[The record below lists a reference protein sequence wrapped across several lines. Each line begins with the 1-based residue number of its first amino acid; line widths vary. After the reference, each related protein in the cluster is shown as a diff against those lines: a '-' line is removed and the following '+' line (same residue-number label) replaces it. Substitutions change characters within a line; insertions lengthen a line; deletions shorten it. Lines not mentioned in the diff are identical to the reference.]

1 MLMKSIKLGGLLG
14 VLITT
19 PILAI
24 MGAASIWPGFTFVPF
39 ALFNWFT
46 RILPGPIITFGI
58 DMMIE
63 TLRLLGIDVA
73 DAAKTAEQVSA
84 IAIFMALGIV
94 LGVIFT
100 VILNSLRSKPNL
112 LSGLFIG
119 VIVAVL
125 MTLIVFFHGQPSVP
139 AIVDLLWSFIIF
151 VIWGMI
157 LSLSYRR
164 LRTHD
169 EEATDQ
175 VLEDQALERIGRRQ
189 FLITLGVGSASI
201 TVIGAGLAGV
211 LSRQERS
218 KAQVSEPDT
227 DRVDQIPSLPNVDDP
242 VKPAH
247 GTRLEYTP
255 VEDHYKVFIQ
265 LQPTVIAE
273 SSWTLPIQ
281 GLVDN
286 PLTLTLDDLRNN
298 YSSRDQYVTLSCISG
313 RIPTTLI
320 STTLWT
326 GVSLQ
331 EILAEA
337 KVRPEARYL
346 HISSGDGFHET
357 IDLELIESD
366 ERIMLCYA
374 WDGKPLPEDNGFP
387 LRIWIPDRFGMKQPK
402 WITGIEVS
410 DEYVPG
416 YWVERGW
423 DEIARVRTRSVI
435 DTVAVD
441 EIYEQD
447 GKTLVPIGG
456 IAFSGARGISRVEV
470 SVDGGSWRQAQLRSP
485 LSETTWV
492 IWRYDWP
499 FESGS
504 HAFQVRCYEG
514 DGVPQIDE
522 VQSARP
528 SGATGIHRRSE
539 LLPPRD
545 TYDGGGKPQI
555 LSS

>member
-1 MLMKSIKLGGLLG
+1 MKSIKVGGLLG

-24 MGAASIWPGFTFVPF
+24 MGVASIWLGFTFIPF
-39 ALFNWFT
+39 ALFNWIT

-73 DAAKTAEQVSA
+73 DAAKTAEQTAA
-84 IAIFMALGIV
+84 IVIFLGFGIL

-100 VILNSLRSKPNL
+100 TVLDSLRSKPNL
-112 LSGLFIG
+112 LSGLIIG
-119 VIVAVL
+119 AIVAVPI
-125 MTLIVFFHGQPSVP
+125 TIIVSLHGQPSIP
-139 AIVDLLWSFIIF
+139 ATLDLLWSFILFI
-151 VIWGMI
+151 IWGLV

-169 EEATDQ
+169 EEITKQIPEAR
-175 VLEDQALERIGRRQ
+175 ALERIDRRQ
-189 FLITLGVGSASI
+189 FLITLGVSSASI
-201 TVIGAGLAGV
+201 TVIGAGLAGA
-211 LSRQERS
+211 LSRQERPRV
-218 KAQVSEPDT
+218 QVSET
-227 DRVDQIPSLPNVDDP
+227 DADQVDRIPTLPNENDP
-242 VKPAH
+242 VKPAA

-265 LQPTVIAE
+265 LQPTVIDEAT
-273 SSWTLPIQ
+273 WALPIQ

-286 PLTLTLDDLRNN
+286 PLMLTLDELRNN
-298 YSSRDQYVTLSCISG
+298 YSSRDQYITLSCISG

-331 EILAEA
+331 EILAEV

-346 HISSGDGFHET
+346 HISSGDGFYET
-357 IDLELIESD
+357 VDLELIDSD
-366 ERIMLCYA
+366 DRIMLCYA
-374 WDGKPLPEDNGFP
+374 WDGKPLPEDHGFP

-423 DEIARVRTRSVI
+423 DEVARVRTRSVI

-441 EIYEQD
+441 QIYERD
-447 GKTLVPIGG
+447 GQTLVPIGG

-470 SVDGGSWRQAQLRSP
+470 SVDGGSWQETQLRTP

-499 FESGS
+499 FESGA
-504 HAFQVRCYEG
+504 HTFQVRCFEG
-514 DGVPQIDE
+514 DGVPQIAEDR
-522 VQSARP
+522 SPRP
-528 SGATGIHRRSE
+528 SGATGIHSRSE
-539 LLPPRD
+539 RLPPRD
-545 TYDGGGKPQI
+545 T
-555 LSS
+555 

>member
-1 MLMKSIKLGGLLG
+1 MFAKSLKLGSLLG

-39 ALFNWFT
+39 ALFNWLT

-58 DMMIE
+58 DTMIE

-73 DAAKTAEQVSA
+73 DAAKTAEQAAA
-84 IAIFMALGIV
+84 IVFFFVLGIL

-100 VILNSLRSKPNL
+100 AFLDALRSKPNL
-112 LSGLFIG
+112 QSGLVIG
-119 VIVAVL
+119 VIVAIPI
-125 MTLIVFFHGQPSVP
+125 TIVVALHGQPSIP
-139 AIVDLLWSFIIF
+139 TTLDLLWSFILF
-151 VIWGMI
+151 TIWGTI

-164 LRTHD
+164 LRVHD
-169 EEATDQ
+169 EEIVEPSLDDREVA
-175 VLEDQALERIGRRQ
+175 RIGRRQ
-189 FLITLGVGSASI
+189 FLITLGVSSASI
-201 TVIGAGLAGV
+201 TIIGAGLAGV
-211 LSRQERS
+211 LSKQERS
-218 KAQVSEPDT
+218 RAQVSESET
-227 DRVDQIPSLPNVDDP
+227 DAVDRIRSLPNENDP
-242 VKPAH
+242 VKPVP
-247 GTRLEYTP
+247 GTRTEYTP
-255 VEDHYKVFIQ
+255 VEDHYKVFIE
-265 LQPTVIAE
+265 LTPTEIDE
-273 SSWTLPIQ
+273 GSWTLPIQ

-331 EILAEA
+331 EILADA
-337 KVRPEARYL
+337 KLQPEARYL
-346 HISSGDGFHET
+346 HISSGDGFYET
-357 IDLELIESD
+357 VDLALIESD

-374 WDGKPLPEDNGFP
+374 WDGKPLPVDHGFP

-410 DEYVPG
+410 DEYIPG

-423 DEIARVRTRSVI
+423 DEVARVRTRSVV

-441 EIYEQD
+441 HIYEQN
-447 GKTLVPIGG
+447 GQTLVPIGG
-456 IAFSGARGISRVEV
+456 IAFSGARGISRVEI
-470 SVDGGSWRQAQLRSP
+470 SVDDGSWQEAQLRSP

-499 FESGS
+499 FESGD
-504 HAFQVRCYEG
+504 HTFQVRCYEG
-514 DGVPQIDE
+514 DGVPQIAE
-522 VQSARP
+522 VQPNRP
-528 SGATGIHRRSE
+528 SGATGIHSRSE
-539 LLPPRD
+539 RLQPRD
-545 TYDGGGKPQI
+545 G
-555 LSS
+555 

>member
-1 MLMKSIKLGGLLG
+1 MKSIKVGGLLG

-24 MGAASIWPGFTFVPF
+24 MGVASIWLGFTFIPF
-39 ALFNWFT
+39 ALFNWIT

-73 DAAKTAEQVSA
+73 DAAKTAEQTAA
-84 IAIFMALGIV
+84 IVIFLGFGIL

-100 VILNSLRSKPNL
+100 TVLDSLRSKPNL
-112 LSGLFIG
+112 LSGLIIG
-119 VIVAVL
+119 AIVAVPI
-125 MTLIVFFHGQPSVP
+125 TIIVSLHGQPSIP
-139 AIVDLLWSFIIF
+139 ATLDLLWSFILFI
-151 VIWGMI
+151 IWGLV

-169 EEATDQ
+169 EEITKQIPEARA
-175 VLEDQALERIGRRQ
+175 VERIDRRQ
-189 FLITLGVGSASI
+189 FLITLGVSSASI
-201 TVIGAGLAGV
+201 TVIGAGLAGA
-211 LSRQERS
+211 LSRQERPRV
-218 KAQVSEPDT
+218 QVSET
-227 DRVDQIPSLPNVDDP
+227 DADQVDRIPTLPNENDP
-242 VKPAH
+242 VKPAA

-265 LQPTVIAE
+265 LQPTVIDEAT
-273 SSWTLPIQ
+273 WALPIQ

-286 PLTLTLDDLRNN
+286 PLMLTLDELRNN
-298 YSSRDQYVTLSCISG
+298 YSSRDQYITLSCISG

-331 EILAEA
+331 EILAEV

-346 HISSGDGFHET
+346 HISSGDGFYET
-357 IDLELIESD
+357 VDLELIDSD
-366 ERIMLCYA
+366 DRIMLCYA
-374 WDGKPLPEDNGFP
+374 WDGKSLPEDHGFP

-423 DEIARVRTRSVI
+423 DEVARVRTRSVI

-441 EIYEQD
+441 QIYERD
-447 GKTLVPIGG
+447 GQTLVPIGG

-470 SVDGGSWRQAQLRSP
+470 SVDGGSWQETQLRTP

-499 FESGS
+499 FESGA
-504 HAFQVRCYEG
+504 HTFQVRCFEG
-514 DGVPQIDE
+514 DGVPQIAEDR
-522 VQSARP
+522 SPRP
-528 SGATGIHRRSE
+528 SGATGIHSRSE
-539 LLPPRD
+539 RLPPRD
-545 TYDGGGKPQI
+545 T
-555 LSS
+555 

>member
-1 MLMKSIKLGGLLG
+1 MFAKSLKLGSLLG

-39 ALFNWFT
+39 ALFNWLT

-58 DMMIE
+58 DTMIE

-73 DAAKTAEQVSA
+73 DAAKTAEQAAA
-84 IAIFMALGIV
+84 IVFFFVLGIL

-100 VILNSLRSKPNL
+100 AFLDALRSKPNL
-112 LSGLFIG
+112 QSGLVIG
-119 VIVAVL
+119 VIVAIPI
-125 MTLIVFFHGQPSVP
+125 TIVVALHGQPSVP
-139 AIVDLLWSFIIF
+139 TTLDLLWSFILF
-151 VIWGMI
+151 TIWGTI

-164 LRTHD
+164 LRVHD
-169 EEATDQ
+169 EEIVEPSLDDREVA
-175 VLEDQALERIGRRQ
+175 RIGRRQ
-189 FLITLGVGSASI
+189 FLITLGVSSASI
-201 TVIGAGLAGV
+201 TIIGAGLAGV
-211 LSRQERS
+211 LSKQERS
-218 KAQVSEPDT
+218 RAQVSESET
-227 DRVDQIPSLPNVDDP
+227 DAVDRIRSLPNENDP
-242 VKPAH
+242 VKPVP
-247 GTRLEYTP
+247 GTRTEYTP
-255 VEDHYKVFIQ
+255 VEDHYKVFIE
-265 LQPTVIAE
+265 LTPTEIDE
-273 SSWTLPIQ
+273 GSWTLPIQ

-331 EILAEA
+331 EILADA
-337 KVRPEARYL
+337 KLQPEARYL
-346 HISSGDGFHET
+346 HISSGDGFYET
-357 IDLELIESD
+357 VDLALIESD

-374 WDGKPLPEDNGFP
+374 WDGKPLPVDHGFP

-410 DEYVPG
+410 DEYIPG

-423 DEIARVRTRSVI
+423 DEVARVRTRSVV

-441 EIYEQD
+441 HIYEQN
-447 GKTLVPIGG
+447 GQTLVPIGG
-456 IAFSGARGISRVEV
+456 IAFSGARGISRVEI
-470 SVDGGSWRQAQLRSP
+470 SVDDGSWQEAQLRSP

-499 FESGS
+499 FESGD
-504 HAFQVRCYEG
+504 HTFQVRCYEG
-514 DGVPQIDE
+514 DGVPQIAE
-522 VQSARP
+522 VQPNRP
-528 SGATGIHRRSE
+528 SGATGIHSRSE
-539 LLPPRD
+539 RLQPRD
-545 TYDGGGKPQI
+545 G
-555 LSS
+555 

>member
-1 MLMKSIKLGGLLG
+1 MFAKSLKLGSLLG

-39 ALFNWFT
+39 ALFNWLT

-58 DMMIE
+58 DTMIE

-73 DAAKTAEQVSA
+73 DAAKTAEQAAA
-84 IAIFMALGIV
+84 IVFFFVLGIL

-100 VILNSLRSKPNL
+100 AFLDALRSKPNL
-112 LSGLFIG
+112 QSGLVIG
-119 VIVAVL
+119 VIVAIPI
-125 MTLIVFFHGQPSVP
+125 TIVVALHGQPSVP
-139 AIVDLLWSFIIF
+139 TTLDLLWSFILF
-151 VIWGMI
+151 TIWGTI

-164 LRTHD
+164 LRVHD
-169 EEATDQ
+169 EEIVEPSLDDREVA
-175 VLEDQALERIGRRQ
+175 RIGRRQ
-189 FLITLGVGSASI
+189 FLITLGVSSASI
-201 TVIGAGLAGV
+201 TIIGAGLAGV
-211 LSRQERS
+211 LSKQERS
-218 KAQVSEPDT
+218 RAQVSESET
-227 DRVDQIPSLPNVDDP
+227 DAVDRIRSLPNENDP
-242 VKPAH
+242 VKPVP
-247 GTRLEYTP
+247 GTRTEYTP
-255 VEDHYKVFIQ
+255 VEDHYKVFIE
-265 LQPTVIAE
+265 LTPTEIDE
-273 SSWTLPIQ
+273 GSWTLPIQ

-331 EILAEA
+331 EILADA
-337 KVRPEARYL
+337 KLQPEARYL
-346 HISSGDGFHET
+346 HISSGDGFYET
-357 IDLELIESD
+357 VDLALIESD

-374 WDGKPLPEDNGFP
+374 WDGKPLPVDHGFP

-410 DEYVPG
+410 DEYIPG

-423 DEIARVRTRSVI
+423 DEVARVRTRSVV

-441 EIYEQD
+441 HIYEQN
-447 GKTLVPIGG
+447 GQTLVPVGG
-456 IAFSGARGISRVEV
+456 IAFSGARGISRVEI
-470 SVDGGSWRQAQLRSP
+470 SVDDGSWQEAQLRSP

-499 FESGS
+499 FESGD
-504 HAFQVRCYEG
+504 HTFQVRCYEG
-514 DGVPQIDE
+514 DGVPQIAE
-522 VQSARP
+522 VQPNRP
-528 SGATGIHRRSE
+528 SGATGIHSRSE
-539 LLPPRD
+539 RLQPRD
-545 TYDGGGKPQI
+545 G
-555 LSS
+555 

>member
-1 MLMKSIKLGGLLG
+1 MKSIKLGGLLG
-14 VLITT
+14 VLITA
-19 PILAI
+19 PIMAI
-24 MGAASIWPGFTFVPF
+24 MGVASMWPGFTFVPF

-73 DAAKTAEQVSA
+73 DAAKTAEQASA
-84 IAIFMALGIV
+84 IAIFLVFGI
-94 LGVIFT
+94 LSGVIFT
-100 VILNSLRSKPNL
+100 LILDSLKSRPNL
-112 LSGLFIG
+112 LSGLIIG
-119 VIVAVL
+119 VIVAI
-125 MTLIVFFHGQPSVP
+125 TTTIIVFFHGQPSVP
-139 AIVDLLWSFIIF
+139 AIVDLLWSFIILI
-151 VIWGMI
+151 IWGMI

-164 LRTHD
+164 SQARD
-169 EEATDQ
+169 EGATEQ
-175 VLEDQALERIGRRQ
+175 VLADRAVQRIDRRQ

-201 TVIGAGLAGV
+201 TVIGAGLAGF

-218 KAQVSEPDT
+218 KAQVSEADA
-227 DRVDQIPSLPNVDDP
+227 DRVDQIPSLPNADDP
-242 VKPAH
+242 VKPAP

-265 LQPTVIAE
+265 LQPTLIDEVT
-273 SSWTLPIQ
+273 WTLPIQ
-281 GLVDN
+281 GLVDH
-286 PLTLTLDDLRNN
+286 PLTLTLDDLRNK
-298 YSSRDQYVTLSCISG
+298 YPSRDQYVTLSCISG

-331 EILAEA
+331 EILADA
-337 KVRPEARYL
+337 KVRPQARYL
-346 HISSGDGFHET
+346 HISSGDGFYET
-357 IDLELIESD
+357 VDLELIQSD

-374 WDGKPLPEDNGFP
+374 WDGKPLPEDHGFP

-410 DEYVPG
+410 DTYVPG

-423 DEIARVRTRSVI
+423 DEVARVRTRSVI

-441 EIYEQD
+441 DIYEQD
-447 GKTLVPIGG
+447 GQALVPIGG

-470 SVDGGSWRQAQLRSP
+470 SVDGGSWQEAQLRSP

-504 HAFQVRCYEG
+504 HTFQVRCYEG

-522 VQSARP
+522 VQSPRP
-528 SGATGIHRRSE
+528 SGATGIHDETVRLS
-539 LLPPRD
+539 PR
-545 TYDGGGKPQI
+545 GG
-555 LSS
+555 